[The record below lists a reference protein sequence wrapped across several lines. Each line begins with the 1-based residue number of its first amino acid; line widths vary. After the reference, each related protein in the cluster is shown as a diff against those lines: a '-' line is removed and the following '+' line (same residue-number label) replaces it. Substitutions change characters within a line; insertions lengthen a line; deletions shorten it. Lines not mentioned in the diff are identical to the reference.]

1 VQIGFLPLQV
11 EELDEHGRSVGF
23 NKTSGEEP
31 LQVSIRFKVGMVK
44 IHLALSVPIHA
55 AEAKEC
61 HLHLGRLAGY
71 SAHHPRRR
79 AELKPRNRLHG

>member
-1 VQIGFLPLQV
+1 
-11 EELDEHGRSVGF
+11 
-23 NKTSGEEP
+23 
-31 LQVSIRFKVGMVK
+31 MVK
-44 IHLALSVPIHA
+44 IHLALGVPVHA

-79 AELKPRNRLHG
+79 AELKPRYRLHDYLY